1 MSVVPED
8 IIGFWLGASA
18 TSPDNALAR
27 KSFWYDGGKQVDQE
41 IRVRFVAILERALSF
56 ELDDWVGSPAG
67 ALALT
72 LLLDQF
78 TSNLYRN
85 TPKAYSGDEAA
96 ASYLRLA
103 IETGVSL
110 KLDVVSTIWL
120 HHPLHHSESLK
131 DQETGLDVLK
141 TLRAE
146 CDEKWL
152 GYVDRSIKGWEGH
165 WKIIKEFGRF
175 PHRNEILTR
184 KSSTDEALF
193 LSSRSVSFGQGPKR
207 L

>member
-1 MSVVPED
+1 MNVLPKN
-8 IIGFWLGASA
+8 IISFWLGASA
-18 TSPDNALAR
+18 TSPNDALAR
-27 KSFWYDGGKQVDQE
+27 KSFWYDGGEQVDQE
-41 IRVRFVAILERALSF
+41 IRVRFAAILERALSF
-56 ELDDWVGSPAG
+56 ELDDWVDSPAG
-67 ALALT
+67 ALALI

-78 TSNLYRN
+78 TRNLFRN

-96 ASYLRLA
+96 MAYLRSA

-131 DQETGLDVLK
+131 DQETGLDILK

-146 CDEKWL
+146 CDENWL

-165 WKIIKEFGRF
+165 WTIIKEFGRF
-175 PHRNEILTR
+175 PHRNEVLIR
-184 KSSTDEALF
+184 KSSTEEALF
-193 LSSRSVSFGQGPKR
+193 LSSHGVSFGQGPKR

>member
-1 MSVVPED
+1 M
-8 IIGFWLGASA
+8 
-18 TSPDNALAR
+18 
-27 KSFWYDGGKQVDQE
+27 
-41 IRVRFVAILERALSF
+41 
-56 ELDDWVGSPAG
+56 
-67 ALALT
+67 
-72 LLLDQF
+72 
-78 TSNLYRN
+78 
-85 TPKAYSGDEAA
+85 
-96 ASYLRLA
+96 
-103 IETGVSL
+103 TGVSL

-131 DQETGLDVLK
+131 DQEMGLDVLK

-146 CDEKWL
+146 CDENWL

-175 PHRNEILTR
+175 PHRNEVLTR
-184 KSSTDEALF
+184 KSSTEEALF